1 MRSSSQA
8 KSADNMLCVVSL
20 PRTSLLIRGGGGGGD
35 TVLLV
40 LIKKTTLI
48 ASDNGSIR
56 KYIEK

>member
-20 PRTSLLIRGGGGGGD
+20 PRTSLLIRGGGGGGGD

-40 LIKKTTLI
+40 LIKKNDINCKRQWLDPEI
-48 ASDNGSIR
+48 
-56 KYIEK
+56 Y